1 MRPDWLPTASVI
13 AAREGGPALF
23 VASGAELGPLVAAV
37 EAWRATPAAIL
48 RTHSHHDHVVHEH
61 ELRARYGIEVVAEP
75 GEWEWGGLQVRGVAT
90 PGHSDDMVA
99 FLLVDAVFTGD
110 TLFKDAVGGGD
121 LEQVRSSAMDG

>member
-23 VASGAELGPLVAAV
+23 VASGAEIGPLVAAV
-37 EAWRATPAAIL
+37 DAWGATPAAIL

-75 GEWEWGGLQVRGVAT
+75 GEWEWGGLHCPGVST
-90 PGHSDDMVA
+90 PGPSDDMVA
-99 FLLVDAVFTGD
+99 FVIDGAVYT
-110 TLFKDAVGGGD
+110 A
-121 LEQVRSSAMDG
+121 